1 MEKHMSEQALA
12 RRSVIAAGLAAP
24 TLLASGPSV
33 LAARDRAPK
42 TKAKSDEKAT
52 GAVEDLM
59 REHGVLRRCI
69 LVYRECAGRLR
80 IEPKD
85 VDAAALNDTAKLF
98 RSFGEDY
105 HEKKLEEAHIF
116 PRVRHAVAGAEA
128 SVPVLMAQH
137 ARGRELTEYI
147 LSLTG
152 GAHVAASNAEMLARA
167 FDAFEVMYANHT
179 AREDTIV
186 FPAWKSVLPSAELA
200 EMSNLFETI
209 ERAEFGGDG
218 FDDAVKRIGE
228 IEDKLGLKNLAQFT
242 APAPARQAPAP

>member
-1 MEKHMSEQALA
+1 MSERAVP

-24 TLLASGPSV
+24 SLLVSGGSAT
-33 LAARDRAPK
+33 AAKTRAPR
-42 TKAKSDEKAT
+42 ARPKSEEKAT

-69 LVYRECAGRLR
+69 LVYRESAGPLR
-80 IEPKD
+80 IEPED
-85 VDAAALNDTAKLF
+85 VDASALNDTAKLF

-116 PRVRHAVAGAEA
+116 PRVRRAVAGAEA
-128 SVPVLMAQH
+128 SVAVLMAQH
-137 ARGRELTEYI
+137 ARGREITEYV
-147 LSLTG
+147 LSVTG
-152 GAHVAASNAEMLARA
+152 GAHVSVADAEMLARA
-167 FDAFEVMYANHT
+167 FDAFDVMYANHT

-186 FPAWKSVLPSAELA
+186 FPAWKDQLSPAELA

-218 FDDAVKRIGE
+218 FDDAVKRIAV
-228 IEDKLGLKNLAQFT
+228 IEEKLGLRNLAQFT
-242 APAPARQAPAP
+242 APPAPPRSPAAP